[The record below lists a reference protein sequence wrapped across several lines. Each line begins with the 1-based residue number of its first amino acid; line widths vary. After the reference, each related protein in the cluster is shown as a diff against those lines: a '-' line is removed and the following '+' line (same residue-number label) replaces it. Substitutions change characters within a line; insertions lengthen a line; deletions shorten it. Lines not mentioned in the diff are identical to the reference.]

1 MIHLEAIPD
10 DSISPLKGSSR
21 IHSPSLQV
29 IPHSPNNENKHNHSK
44 RGKEFHAADDD
55 DEDDDDDDDVENR
68 RNDVEDDD
76 DDEGNDQIKSA
87 SFKDGNRKRKKIGW
101 NNHKLNE

>member
-55 DEDDDDDDDVENR
+55 DDDDVDDDVENR
-68 RNDVEDDD
+68 RDDVEDDD

-87 SFKDGNRKRKKIGW
+87 SFKDGNRKKK
-101 NNHKLNE
+101 KLVGIIIN